1 MGNEKSIK
9 ILQMSTKTLLQT
21 GHVVKVDNSFNKT
34 HEFNRLNA
42 VEQNISWAIISMFST
57 GDTDDEHSKVT
68 QCLIVESAT
77 IRNLAGI
84 GPAGSRITKGDYRK
98 ILEKLRHFFLTQY
111 FIVHIKEGGMLIE
124 RGTPVF
130 RHFDILND
138 GEKVSLELMPES
150 THFFAKIFDGLGFSV
165 FALQKMIAIPT
176 PTAKTLYRLFLDG
189 KHFNGWN
196 ATYEEICEEFGFKK
210 RSSFYT
216 FYRRLPEYIEQIK
229 DTGDFD
235 VLDFQPIRDESKR
248 GHPIVSILFSIK
260 VKPDRLQKL
269 LKHYHPQK
277 RTRPKFYPLTISKA
291 FAKDHLT
298 PKSDGTLSATQD
310 IWHDMIAVK
319 CPKCGGDMKAFI
331 KMDGKVAFVCS
342 NNRFWGLGNQNCGF
356 YAEEEQ
362 PSRLTDDI
370 KSWIKEIHDG
380 PEGDLADCLRQLD
393 QKMDAGKDNRVMAQI
408 DATPDDDYP
417 FPSG

>member
-1 MGNEKSIK
+1 MGNEKSVAMF
-9 ILQMSTKTLLQT
+9 QMSTKKLLQN

-34 HEFNRLNA
+34 HAFNRLNA

-57 GDTDDEHSKVT
+57 GDTDDDHSKVT
-68 QCLIVESAT
+68 QCLTVDSNA
-77 IRNLAGI
+77 IRNLAGV
-84 GPAGSRITKGDYRK
+84 GPTGSRITKEDYRK
-98 ILEKLRHFFLTQY
+98 TLDKLRTFFLTQY
-111 FIVHIKEGGMLIE
+111 FVVHIKDGEMLLE

-130 RHFDILND
+130 FHFDILND
-138 GEKVSLELMPES
+138 GEQIYLELMPEA
-150 THFFAKIFDGLGFSV
+150 THFFSKIFDGIGFSV
-165 FALQKMIAIPT
+165 FALQKMIDIPT

-189 KHFNGWN
+189 KHFTGWN
-196 ATYEEICEEFGFKK
+196 ATYSEICEEFGFKK

-229 DTGDFD
+229 ATNDFD
-235 VLDFQPIRDESKR
+235 VLDYQPIKDESKR
-248 GHPIVSILFSIK
+248 GHPIVSILFNIK

-291 FAKDHLT
+291 FTKDLLT
-298 PKSDGTLSATQD
+298 TKPDGTLSATQD

-319 CPKCGGDMKAFI
+319 CPKCGGDMNAFI

-362 PSRLTDDI
+362 PSRLTDEI
-370 KSWIKEIHDG
+370 KSWIKEIHNG
-380 PEGDLADCLRQLD
+380 PKGDLADCLRQLD
-393 QKMDAGKDNRVMAQI
+393 QKMDAGKDNKVTSQI
-408 DATPDDDYP
+408 DATSDDDYP
-417 FPSG
+417 FPLG